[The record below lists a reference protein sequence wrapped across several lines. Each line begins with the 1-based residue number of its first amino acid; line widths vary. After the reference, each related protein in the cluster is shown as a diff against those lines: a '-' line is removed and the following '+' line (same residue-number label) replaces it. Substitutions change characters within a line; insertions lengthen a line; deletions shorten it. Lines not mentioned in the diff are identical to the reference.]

1 LDIALLKKLERIYW
15 LMILSQEFI
24 KAVFH
29 YKKLL
34 MVGLGLCNEEIKK
47 DKLDIDDKLPS
58 INDIV
63 DIAGCQRMT
72 INKDF
77 KV

>member
-1 LDIALLKKLERIYW
+1 
-15 LMILSQEFI
+15 
-24 KAVFH
+24 
-29 YKKLL
+29 
-34 MVGLGLCNEEIKK
+34 MVWLGLCNEEIKK